1 MTRAALDCSAADWT
15 ANCVGGIALA
25 EVGTLCAVGEGN
37 ADIGGGKTEVVV
49 DGDEEKKED
58 EDGVDTGGS
67 DEDDEAGVDNSARN
81 EGAATATAAVG
92 DGTALKSGA
101 VDSVDAE
108 EVDDDDD
115 DDKVAEVFEAAE
127 AAATSADVEME
138 ISVDALRYARFGLT
152 NGCAEADDNADTVD
166 ADGAA
171 EVKAEAEDEDEDD
184 SSMPSDCAPACSR
197 ASRSSFHSSSSSVSS
212 LPPPST
218 PLPPPAAPP
227 PAPVFV
233 IPNPTPCALRLC
245 CAKRPLKAQTNG
257 HMSHTKYFSIS

>member
-1 MTRAALDCSAADWT
+1 
-15 ANCVGGIALA
+15 
-25 EVGTLCAVGEGN
+25 
-37 ADIGGGKTEVVV
+37 
-49 DGDEEKKED
+49 
-58 EDGVDTGGS
+58 VDTGGS
-67 DEDDEAGVDNSARN
+67 DEDVGAGVDNATRDD
-81 EGAATATAAVG
+81 EGATAATAAAG
-92 DGTALKSGA
+92 NGTAFNGGA

-115 DDKVAEVFEAAE
+115 ADKVAEVFEAAE
-127 AAATSADVEME
+127 AAATSADVEMD

-171 EVKAEAEDEDEDD
+171 EANAEAEDEDEDD
-184 SSMPSDCAPACSR
+184 SSMRSDCALACSR

-212 LPPPST
+212 LPPPSP
-218 PLPPPAAPP
+218 PLPPAAPP